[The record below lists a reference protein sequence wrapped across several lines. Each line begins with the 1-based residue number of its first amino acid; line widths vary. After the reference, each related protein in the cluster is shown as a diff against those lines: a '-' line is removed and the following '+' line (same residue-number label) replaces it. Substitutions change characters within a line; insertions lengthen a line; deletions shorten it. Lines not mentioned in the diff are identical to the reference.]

1 MNYFKSKGYWSL
13 IILISII
20 ISSLYFNYSL
30 YNISREAIYQRDL
43 WESVHKVDRIHIDH
57 LNKDLK
63 EIKEDRNLAFN
74 ELCKCRDKK
83 LKIDKNER
91 AIKDKISSNTN

>member
-1 MNYFKSKGYWSL
+1 MNLFKSKEFWKL
-13 IILISII
+13 VILIPITIASF
-20 ISSLYFNYSL
+20 YFNIKMIYI
-30 YNISREAIYQRDL
+30 NKQAINQRDL

-83 LKIDKNER
+83 LKIDKNGR
-91 AIKDKISSNTN
+91 TIKDKIHSNTN